1 MKIIKS
7 KRYNKIA
14 QAVNPLDGKS
24 NQQARSFINTKIIP
38 ASPGFY
44 SDTSWEGI
52 KKIWEAMDASG
63 IDWNITDNHY
73 LHNEKGIPWGKEW
86 RFEIKF
92 INNRGK
98 PTTLYGV
105 VMASGAGPVND
116 PLARYDITAYV
127 S

>member
-52 KKIWEAMDASG
+52 KNIWEALDASG
-63 IDWNITDNHY
+63 IDWNMADTHY
-73 LHNEKGIPWGKEW
+73 VHNEKSVPTGKEW
-86 RFEIKF
+86 RFEIRF

-98 PTTLYGV
+98 PTILYGIV
-105 VMASGAGPVND
+105 IAGGAGSVED